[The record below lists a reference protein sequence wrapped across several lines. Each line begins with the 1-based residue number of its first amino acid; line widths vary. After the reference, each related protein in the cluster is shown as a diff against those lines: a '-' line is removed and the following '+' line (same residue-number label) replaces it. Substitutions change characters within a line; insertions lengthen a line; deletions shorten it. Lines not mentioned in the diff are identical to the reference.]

1 TEGKLIV
8 PINFPEPYNVEDPY
22 DALKIPYSS
31 LKHWEMAP
39 YTLNLLADSSIDFS
53 IISDGLKNTKDF
65 LPNLRQA
72 IKYGLSEKNALKAL
86 TFNPAQFINAY
97 DQIGSL
103 EKNKSA
109 NFFIASAN
117 IFDEKTIIHENWIK

>member
-1 TEGKLIV
+1 MAHYNLKLLSVIV
-8 PINFPEPYNVEDPY
+8 
-22 DALKIPYSS
+22 
-31 LKHWEMAP
+31 
-39 YTLNLLADSSIDFS
+39 IDFS
-53 IISDGLKNTKDF
+53 ITSDVLNNTKVLLLNF
-65 LPNLRQA
+65 SQA

-117 IFDEKTIIHENWIK
+117 IFDEKAIIHENWIKGKQHIIKDYNAFDIRG